1 MENMHTDVRVSRVD
15 VRHEKMCSG
24 SFLIL
29 GRSIIP
35 FLVSLR
41 GILENSFFW
50 YQNVGVKTKQCL
62 YSNKTNKRH
71 STHMCILHIHL
82 APWVGFQKQWTQ

>member
-1 MENMHTDVRVSRVD
+1 MNNSMENMHTDVRVSRVD

-41 GILENSFFW
+41 GILENSF
-50 YQNVGVKTKQCL
+50 L
-62 YSNKTNKRH
+62 
-71 STHMCILHIHL
+71 
-82 APWVGFQKQWTQ
+82 